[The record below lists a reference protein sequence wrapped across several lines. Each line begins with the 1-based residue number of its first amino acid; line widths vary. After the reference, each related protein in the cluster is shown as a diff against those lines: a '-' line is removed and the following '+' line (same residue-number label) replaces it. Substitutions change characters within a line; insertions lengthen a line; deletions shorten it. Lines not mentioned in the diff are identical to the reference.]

1 MLKFQETLPQ
11 MEYNS
16 GRDQMRIP
24 EYGRNIQKMIAHAR
38 TIADRDERTRAA
50 QAIIRVMG
58 QVNPYL
64 RQQEDLNHKLWD
76 HLFIIADFD
85 LDVDSPYPIPQKEHF
100 NQRPDKMPYSEGQ
113 IRLLHYGRIVEQMV
127 RKVSEVTDDAARLL
141 MGVEVANVM
150 KRQYLM
156 WNRDSVSDHMI
167 VRDLIEL
174 SKGRIRL
181 PIETEL
187 NKMHDVRPQQP
198 LQNQG
203 RSNSA
208 HSSKKRNKRGNRNN
222 KGRNPRF

>member
-1 MLKFQETLPQ
+1 MLRFQDTQPQ

-16 GRDQMRIP
+16 GREQMRIP
-24 EYGRNIQKMIAHAR
+24 EYGRNIQKMIAHVR
-38 TIADRDERTRAA
+38 TMADREERTRAA

-100 NQRPDKMPYSEGQ
+100 NQKPDRMPYSDGQ
-113 IRLLHYGRIVEQMV
+113 VRYRHYGRIAEQMV
-127 RKVSEVTDDAARLL
+127 RKVSEVQDDAARLQ

-167 VRDLIEL
+167 IRDLIEL

-187 NKMHDVRPQQP
+187 NRMLDVRPQQP

-203 RSNSA
+203 RSNSG
-208 HSSKKRNKRGNRNN
+208 KKRNKRGNRNKN
-222 KGRNPRF
+222 RQRF